1 MVNLSQKYMN
11 KRVILSMTGCATF
24 LGFAC
29 TNIEEGMPIE
39 TSECVEITITAVRE
53 CFDPGT
59 RTVRES
65 DGSVEWCPMDEIS
78 VFYDNGVN
86 GGSKFTSQNTE
97 QSAIAEFRG
106 RLDGI
111 SAGGNDFTDGKYL
124 YGVYPYSV
132 NNQFNDG
139 VVTISLPTHQTAA
152 EGTFANGL
160 FPTIARAQGVNLA
173 FYNICGGVKFTVSRN
188 DITSVIFKG
197 NNNERL
203 AGTAKIAF
211 DSNEIPVVLEDEIES
226 KDEIVVYAPAGGT
239 FEVGKDYYI
248 VAYPTK
254 LSSGFTMTFRTSDM
268 KEGVYVHD
276 NEVEIMRSYFGVL
289 NNVDENVDSW
299 TDLTYA
305 GGGNDSGIYL
315 GVMGF
320 NQQLY
325 SYPISKLSTE
335 TKAGFDS
342 FIDDLAMKN
351 GTLLYYSVDQTINT
365 MQSVQLPQD
374 LKTAAIVTFTD
385 GLDQGSIMM
394 NVSYQDNTEYLN
406 AVNNRLTSETISG
419 LPITAYS
426 IGIRGQDVADV
437 TTFQNNL
444 KKLASSPENATEV
457 TSMAEVNAKFKEI
470 AEQLS
475 QNNYIQTINLKMPGV
490 SNGTVVRFT
499 FDNIN
504 SATKSKLY
512 IEGTFNLAER
522 SLENIKYMGLSSSS
536 GSYVKGVVD
545 GIFVTF
551 TFENVHADNNILIDN
566 QFTDEWIYVPSSN
579 IWQINSE
586 FDKNENSDIVNV
598 RSSAAI
604 MLVLDCSSSL
614 ADDFVKAQSNAK
626 DFVNTLYDALSAE
639 NNSGS
644 SGDNSTPGE
653 DNPSGQFPAAID
665 LSSSETSNCYV
676 LSTSGVY
683 KFKTVKGN
691 SNTSVGSVARA
702 EVLWESFG
710 TDVVPSVGDLIK
722 SVSYEDGYIAF
733 QTADTFK
740 EGNAVIAAKDVSGK
754 ILWSWHIWLTDEP
767 GGQVYYNGAGTMM
780 DRNLG
785 ATSATPG
792 DVGALGLL
800 YQWGR
805 KDPFLGSSSISSSTI
820 AESTI
825 TWPSAVSSNSS
836 NGTIAYA
843 TANPTTFITYNE
855 SNLDWYYTGSSST
868 DNTRWTE
875 SSVAKSIYDPCP
887 SGWRVPDGGENG
899 VWSNASLFS
908 ISAFSYSYDNINKGM
923 NFSLQ
928 FGKATTIWYPAA
940 GDRSDTDG
948 SLGSVGLYG
957 CNWSASPDGNDANY
971 YVYVS
976 YLDCNGFV
984 SPVSYLNC
992 AIGLSVRC
1000 IHE

>member
-1 MVNLSQKYMN
+1 MN
-11 KRVILSMTGCATF
+11 IKFRHIIYSIFCVFSLACARM
-24 LGFAC
+24 
-29 TNIEEGMPIE
+29 EEVAPSF
-39 TSECVEITITAVRE
+39 SEGVELTLTAVRE
-53 CFDPGT
+53 GYDPST
-59 RTVRES
+59 KTVRLT
-65 DGSVEWCPMDEIS
+65 DGSVEWCPSEEIS
-78 VFYDNGVN
+78 VFYGNGSN
-86 GGSKFTSQNTE
+86 GGSKFISQNKE
-97 QSAIAEFRG
+97 QSPIAEFKG
-106 RLDGI
+106 KIDGI
-111 SAGGNDFTDGKYL
+111 TAGSEGFVPDRYI
-124 YGVYPYSV
+124 YGIYPYSL
-132 NNQFNDG
+132 NTSFSDG
-139 VVTISLPTHQTAA
+139 VATITLPSGQTAS
-152 EGTFANGL
+152 EDSFSSGL
-160 FPTIARAQGVNLA
+160 FPTIGRSKELDIA

-239 FEVGKDYYI
+239 FEAGKDYYI

-254 LSSGFTMTFRTSDM
+254 FSSGFTMTFRTSDM

-325 SYPISKLSTE
+325 SYPISKLTIE

-365 MQSVQLPQD
+365 MQSVQLPPD
-374 LKTAAIVTFTD
+374 LTTAAIVTFTD

-406 AVNNRLTSETISG
+406 AINNRITSETIG
-419 LPITAYS
+419 GQPITAYS

-437 TTFQNNL
+437 TTFKNNL
-444 KKLASSPENATEV
+444 EKLASSPENATEV

-522 SLENIKYMGLSSSS
+522 SLEDIKYVGLSSSS

-614 ADDFVKAQSNAK
+614 ADDFVKAQTNAK
-626 DFVNTLYDALSAE
+626 DFINTLYEAV
-639 NNSGS
+639 G
-644 SGDNSTPGE
+644 GDNGSGNLSDSSDNEIYSTIPINKSIAVWMGKRYYLTSDQYSNANLSNAIIEGVAIVSGE
-653 DNPSGQFPAAID
+653 DSFIVSPKDAQAGPISSVETAFELYRDIIPTAEQGKLIGIYWDYINYAIKYYIGGD
-665 LSSSETSNCYV
+665 QLYSSRY
-676 LSTSGVY
+676 Y
-683 KFKTVKGN
+683 
-691 SNTSVGSVARA
+691 
-702 EVLWESFG
+702 
-710 TDVVPSVGDLIK
+710 
-722 SVSYEDGYIAF
+722 Y
-733 QTADTFK
+733 TADT
-740 EGNAVIAAKDVSGK
+740 ELPIGWVDAVMGVQYRSLIHGFGGDLWNSTDAAPYVRG
-754 ILWSWHIWLTDEP
+754 
-767 GGQVYYNGAGTMM
+767 V
-780 DRNLG
+780 R
-785 ATSATPG
+785 
-792 DVGALGLL
+792 
-800 YQWGR
+800 
-805 KDPFLGSSSISSSTI
+805 
-820 AESTI
+820 
-825 TWPSAVSSNSS
+825 
-836 NGTIAYA
+836 
-843 TANPTTFITYNE
+843 PTTY
-855 SNLDWYYTGSSST
+855 ST
-868 DNTRWTE
+868 
-875 SSVAKSIYDPCP
+875 AI
-887 SGWRVPDGGENG
+887 
-899 VWSNASLFS
+899 VW
-908 ISAFSYSYDNINKGM
+908 NK
-923 NFSLQ
+923 
-928 FGKATTIWYPAA
+928 
-940 GDRSDTDG
+940 
-948 SLGSVGLYG
+948 
-957 CNWSASPDGNDANY
+957 
-971 YVYVS
+971 
-976 YLDCNGFV
+976 
-984 SPVSYLNC
+984 
-992 AIGLSVRC
+992 
-1000 IHE
+1000 

>member
-1 MVNLSQKYMN
+1 MNTNLRHIIYS
-11 KRVILSMTGCATF
+11 IFCIFSL
-24 LGFAC
+24 AC
-29 TNIEEGMPIE
+29 TRMEEVAPPFSDG
-39 TSECVEITITAVRE
+39 VELTLTAVRE
-53 CFDPGT
+53 GYDPST
-59 RTVRES
+59 KTVRLT
-65 DGSVEWCPMDEIS
+65 DGSVEWCPSEEIS
-78 VFYDNGVN
+78 VFYGNGSN
-86 GGSKFTSQNTE
+86 GGSKFISQNKE
-97 QSAIAEFRG
+97 QSPIAEFKG
-106 RLDGI
+106 KIDGI
-111 SAGGNDFTDGKYL
+111 TAGGEGFVPDRYI
-124 YGVYPYSV
+124 YGMYPYSL
-132 NNQFNDG
+132 NTSFSDG
-139 VVTISLPTHQTAA
+139 VATITLPSGQTAS
-152 EGTFANGL
+152 EDSFSSGL
-160 FPTIARAQGVNLA
+160 FPTIGRSKELDIA

-604 MLVLDCSSSL
+604 MLVLDCSNSL
-614 ADDFVKAQSNAK
+614 ADDFTKAQTNAK
-626 DFVNTLYDALSAE
+626 DFINTLYEAV
-639 NNSGS
+639 G
-644 SGDNSTPGE
+644 GDNGSGNLSDSSDNEIYSTIPKHESLAVWMGKRYYLTYNQYHSANLSNAIIEGVAIVSGE
-653 DNPSGQFPAAID
+653 DSFIVSPKDAQAGPISSVETAFELYRDIIPTAEQGKLISIYWDDINYAIKYYIGGD
-665 LSSSETSNCYV
+665 QLYSSRY
-676 LSTSGVY
+676 Y
-683 KFKTVKGN
+683 
-691 SNTSVGSVARA
+691 
-702 EVLWESFG
+702 
-710 TDVVPSVGDLIK
+710 
-722 SVSYEDGYIAF
+722 Y
-733 QTADTFK
+733 TADT
-740 EGNAVIAAKDVSGK
+740 ELPIGWVDAVMGVQYRSLIHGSGGD
-754 ILWSWHIWLTDEP
+754 LWNSTD
-767 GGQVYYNGAGTMM
+767 
-780 DRNLG
+780 
-785 ATSATPG
+785 SAPYVRG
-792 DVGALGLL
+792 VM
-800 YQWGR
+800 
-805 KDPFLGSSSISSSTI
+805 
-820 AESTI
+820 
-825 TWPSAVSSNSS
+825 
-836 NGTIAYA
+836 
-843 TANPTTFITYNE
+843 PTTY
-855 SNLDWYYTGSSST
+855 ST
-868 DNTRWTE
+868 
-875 SSVAKSIYDPCP
+875 AI
-887 SGWRVPDGGENG
+887 
-899 VWSNASLFS
+899 VW
-908 ISAFSYSYDNINKGM
+908 NK
-923 NFSLQ
+923 
-928 FGKATTIWYPAA
+928 
-940 GDRSDTDG
+940 
-948 SLGSVGLYG
+948 
-957 CNWSASPDGNDANY
+957 
-971 YVYVS
+971 
-976 YLDCNGFV
+976 
-984 SPVSYLNC
+984 
-992 AIGLSVRC
+992 
-1000 IHE
+1000 

>member
-1 MVNLSQKYMN
+1 MVNKSHKAMN
-11 KRVILSMTGCATF
+11 ESIRLSMIVCASA

-29 TNIEEGMPIE
+29 TNIEEEMPIK
-39 TSECVEITITAVRE
+39 TSDGVEITITAVRE
-53 CFDPGT
+53 GFDPDT

-78 VFYDNGVN
+78 VFYGNGIS

-97 QSAIAEFRG
+97 QAAIAEFRG

-111 SAGGNDFTDGKYL
+111 SAGGEDFTDGKYL
-124 YGVYPYSV
+124 YGVYPYSIDTE
-132 NNQFNDG
+132 FNDG
-139 VVTISLPTHQTAA
+139 VTTINLPTHQTAV

-173 FYNICGGVKFTVSRN
+173 FYNICGGVKFTVAN
-188 DITSVIFKG
+188 DNITSVTFRG
-197 NNNERL
+197 NNNEML
-203 AGTAKIAF
+203 AGKANVVF
-211 DSNEIPVVLEDEIES
+211 NSSGIPYVLEEEVES

-268 KEGVYVHD
+268 KEGVYVYS

-305 GGGNDSGIYL
+305 GGGNGSGIYL

-325 SYPISKLSTE
+325 SYPISKLTTE

-351 GTLLYYSVDQTINT
+351 GTLLYYSVDQTVNA
-365 MQSVQLPQD
+365 MQSVQLPPD
-374 LKTAAIVTFTD
+374 LTTAAIVTFTD

-406 AVNNRLTSETISG
+406 AINNRITSETISG
-419 LPITAYS
+419 QPITAYS

-437 TTFQNNL
+437 KTFQNNL
-444 KKLASSPENATEV
+444 QKLASSPENATEV
-457 TSMAEVNAKFKEI
+457 TSMAEVNAKFREV

-522 SLENIKYMGLSSSS
+522 SLENIKYVGLSSSS

-551 TFENVHADNNILIDN
+551 TFENVHTDNNVLIDN
-566 QFTDEWIYVPSSN
+566 RFTDEWIYVPSSN

-614 ADDFVKAQSNAK
+614 ADDFTKAQTNAK
-626 DFVNTLYDALSAE
+626 DFINTLYEAVGGDNDSGNLSD
-639 NNSGS
+639 
-644 SGDNSTPGE
+644 SGDNEIYSTIPKNVSLAVWMGKRYYLTYDQYNNANLSNAIIEGVTIVSGE
-653 DNPSGQFPAAID
+653 DSFIVSPKDAQASAI
-665 LSSSETSNCYV
+665 SSVETAFELYRDIIPTAEQGKLIGIYWDSINYAIKYYIGGDQ
-676 LSTSGVY
+676 L
-683 KFKTVKGN
+683 N
-691 SNTSVGSVARA
+691 SSR
-702 EVLWESFG
+702 
-710 TDVVPSVGDLIK
+710 
-722 SVSYEDGYIAF
+722 YYY
-733 QTADTFK
+733 TADT
-740 EGNAVIAAKDVSGK
+740 ELPVGWVDAVMGVRYRSLIHGFGGDLWNSTDAAPYVRGV
-754 ILWSWHIWLTDEP
+754 W
-767 GGQVYYNGAGTMM
+767 
-780 DRNLG
+780 
-785 ATSATPG
+785 
-792 DVGALGLL
+792 
-800 YQWGR
+800 
-805 KDPFLGSSSISSSTI
+805 
-820 AESTI
+820 
-825 TWPSAVSSNSS
+825 
-836 NGTIAYA
+836 
-843 TANPTTFITYNE
+843 PTTY
-855 SNLDWYYTGSSST
+855 ST
-868 DNTRWTE
+868 
-875 SSVAKSIYDPCP
+875 SI
-887 SGWRVPDGGENG
+887 
-899 VWSNASLFS
+899 VWN
-908 ISAFSYSYDNINKGM
+908 
-923 NFSLQ
+923 
-928 FGKATTIWYPAA
+928 P
-940 GDRSDTDG
+940 
-948 SLGSVGLYG
+948 
-957 CNWSASPDGNDANY
+957 
-971 YVYVS
+971 
-976 YLDCNGFV
+976 
-984 SPVSYLNC
+984 
-992 AIGLSVRC
+992 
-1000 IHE
+1000 